1 MPKVNKVYASFYNG
15 VSEQVPE
22 LILDTNCK
30 DMINCLPNIVYGLK
44 KRPPLKFK
52 SNLTYR
58 ANGKLFHSYDR
69 GEDNEEYLMIATGD
83 YDAPIEVYNKAGTK
97 LSVLLEAG
105 NEVII
110 KDYLNGSK
118 LKGMTVQDRT
128 WLFNK
133 DKAVGIDT
141 STTTPLDI
149 YYKKNAYYWLSRGS
163 GDTDNAYNYA
173 VYINNLTF
181 QSSSSN
187 TLIAAKALTEL
198 INNASTSGLPDYI
211 RAAVLGS
218 VVKIYIAEIHAP
230 GFRIH
235 TGFTDSTLVTAKTSA
250 NHFVRI
256 RDPLTNNVYGKD
268 ATLYEASE
276 KIIEQGYHLYCD
288 IDGVTAFHNLQLA
301 APTKIGVSYYNNSSQ
316 ALSNTSPDVVWMNLL
331 HEDIS
336 TLDFTFSSWDSWG
349 SQASNGW
356 KGEVNKITDLP
367 KDMTFDNTY
376 IKIIGDENNN
386 FTAYYVKWNGQSWEE
401 CLDPEANRGRLS
413 NMPLAMERTSAGVF
427 TIKVLD
433 WSVPLVGNVDN
444 NPDPSFVGYTITDLF
459 FYKNRLG
466 IASTDSIILSKTAS
480 YENFYI
486 KTAIDVLDIDPI
498 DVAIATNKSSKIY
511 YVKPFNNSLYIF
523 TKESQFEL
531 TSEGYLSPKSV
542 SINSATNYPMAIGVE
557 PQVINNSLY
566 FISTTGGKQQLR
578 EYIKNEKL
586 TVEGV
591 DLNIA
596 TPNYLQQEITSL
608 IVNGVLGYVLCCT
621 SSGLIYVYNFKETGK
636 ERVQSAWS
644 KWQLL
649 EGIDTNTYEYAILDA
664 SLIALNKVSSTY
676 RYHSLEL
683 DNIATTDKFDTSNS
697 VNYPYKAKVQ
707 LPDFYPHIK
716 EIGTPRDKILLKKV
730 IIEGSGNFDATV
742 HRLDY
747 NKTYTKTHTD
757 IMMQDLDFHIA
768 SKVSNVNI
776 YIEDNTSNDFSIS
789 SITMEGLYSPTSK
802 QIR

>member
-1 MPKVNKVYASFYNG
+1 MAKVNKVYASFYNG

-30 DMINCLPNIVYGLK
+30 DMVNCLPNIVYGLK

-83 YDAPIEVYNKAGTK
+83 YNTPIEVYNKAGTK
-97 LSVLLEAG
+97 MTIMVDSGDATT
-105 NEVII
+105 I

-128 WLFNK
+128 WIFNK
-133 DKAVGIDT
+133 DKVVTLDK
-141 STTTPLDI
+141 STTTPLKDT
-149 YYKKNAYYWLSRGS
+149 YTREAYYWLSRSS
-163 GDTDNAYNYA
+163 GDINNPYRYA
-173 VYINNLTF
+173 VYLNNIIYDATGYKSDDAAISLTRD
-181 QSSSSN
+181 
-187 TLIAAKALTEL
+187 I
-198 INNASTSGLPDYI
+198 NASGIFSASYI
-211 RAAVLGS
+211 GS
-218 VVKIYIAEIHAP
+218 IIKI
-230 GFRIH
+230 
-235 TGFTDSTLVTAKTSA
+235 TK
-250 NHFVRI
+250 
-256 RDPLTNNVYGKD
+256 KD
-268 ATLYEASE
+268 
-276 KIIEQGYHLYCD
+276 G
-288 IDGVTAFHNLQLA
+288 G
-301 APTKIGVSYYNNSSQ
+301 
-316 ALSNTSPDVVWMNLL
+316 
-331 HEDIS
+331 
-336 TLDFTFSSWDSWG
+336 DFSFSCWDSWG

-367 KDMTFDNTY
+367 KEMTFDNTY
-376 IKIIGDENNN
+376 VKVVGDENNN
-386 FTAYYVKWNGQSWEE
+386 FTSYYVKWNGQSWEE

-413 NMPLAMERTSAGVF
+413 NMPLAMERTSARVF

-466 IASTDSIILSKTAS
+466 VASTDSVVLSKTAS

-486 KTAIDVLDIDPI
+486 KTAIDVLDTDPI
-498 DVAIATNKSSKIY
+498 DVSIATNKASKIY

-531 TSEGYLSPKSV
+531 TSEGYLSPKTV
-542 SINSATNYPMAIGVE
+542 SINSATNYPMATGVE

-591 DLNIA
+591 DLNVA

-649 EGIDTNTYEYAILDA
+649 EGIDNNTYEYAILDA
-664 SLIALNKVSSTY
+664 SLIALNKISSSY

-683 DNIATTDKFDTSNS
+683 DNVATTDKFDTSNS

-747 NKTYTKTHTD
+747 NKIYTKTHTD
-757 IMMQDLDFHIA
+757 SMMSDLDFHIA
-768 SKVSNVNI
+768 SKVGNVDI

-802 QIR
+802 EIR

>member
-1 MPKVNKVYASFYNG
+1 MAKVNKVYASFYNG

-30 DMINCLPNIVYGLK
+30 DMVNCLPNIVYGLK

-52 SNLTYR
+52 DNLTYR

-83 YDAPIEVYNKAGTK
+83 YNAPIEVYNKAGTK

-105 NEVII
+105 NEVVI
-110 KDYLNGSK
+110 KNYLNGNK

-133 DKAVGIDT
+133 DKVVGIDT
-141 STTTPLDI
+141 STTTPLDAS
-149 YYKKNAYYWLSRGS
+149 YKKNAYYWLSRGS
-163 GDTDNAYNYA
+163 GDTNNTYNYA
-173 VYINNLTF
+173 VYLNNLTF
-181 QSSSSN
+181 QAASSN
-187 TLIAAKALTEL
+187 TSSAATSLASAINGSADFNAKA
-198 INNASTSGLPDYI
+198 I
-211 RAAVLGS
+211 GS
-218 VVKIYIAEIHAP
+218 IIKI
-230 GFRIH
+230 
-235 TGFTDSTLVTAKTSA
+235 TK
-250 NHFVRI
+250 
-256 RDPLTNNVYGKD
+256 KD
-268 ATLYEASE
+268 
-276 KIIEQGYHLYCD
+276 G
-288 IDGVTAFHNLQLA
+288 G
-301 APTKIGVSYYNNSSQ
+301 
-316 ALSNTSPDVVWMNLL
+316 
-331 HEDIS
+331 
-336 TLDFTFSSWDSWG
+336 DFSFSCWDSWG

-376 IKIIGDENNN
+376 IKIIGDEGNN

-433 WSVPLVGNVDN
+433 WSVPLVGNIDN
-444 NPDPSFVGYTITDLF
+444 NPDPSFVGYTVTDLF

-466 IASTDSIILSKTAS
+466 IASTDSVVLSKTAS

-486 KTAIDVLDIDPI
+486 KTAIDVLDTDPI
-498 DVAIATNKSSKIY
+498 DVAIATNKASKIY

-531 TSEGYLSPKSV
+531 TSEGYLSPKTV

-591 DLNIA
+591 DLNVA
-596 TPNYLQQEITSL
+596 TPNYLQQEINNL

-649 EGIDTNTYEYAILDA
+649 EGINTSTYEYAILDA
-664 SLIALNKVSSTY
+664 SLIALNKVASTY

-683 DNIATTDKFDTSNS
+683 DNISTTDKFDTSNGTS
-697 VNYPYKAKVQ
+697 YPYKSKLQ

-730 IIEGSGNFDATV
+730 IIEGSGTFDATI

-747 NKTYTKTHTD
+747 NKIYTKTHTD
-757 IMMQDLDFHIA
+757 SMMKDLDFHIA
-768 SKVSNVNI
+768 SKVGNVDI

-802 QIR
+802 EIR

>member
-1 MPKVNKVYASFYNG
+1 MPKVNKVYSSFYNG

-30 DMINCLPNIVYGLK
+30 DMVNCLPNIVYGLK

-58 ANGKLFHSYDR
+58 VNGKLFHSYDR

-83 YDAPIEVYNKAGTK
+83 YNTPIEVYNKAGTK
-97 LSVLLEAG
+97 MTIMVDSGDATT
-105 NEVII
+105 I

-128 WLFNK
+128 WIFNK
-133 DKAVGIDT
+133 DKVVTLDK
-141 STTTPLDI
+141 STTTPLKAT
-149 YYKKNAYYWLSRGS
+149 YKREAYYWLSRSS
-163 GDTDNAYNYA
+163 GDSNNEYRYA
-173 VYINNLTF
+173 VYLNNIIYDAVGYK
-181 QSSSSN
+181 SDD
-187 TLIAAKALTEL
+187 AAKALTAD
-198 INNASTSGLPDYI
+198 INASGIFSASCIGTI
-211 RAAVLGS
+211 I
-218 VVKIYIAEIHAP
+218 KI
-230 GFRIH
+230 
-235 TGFTDSTLVTAKTSA
+235 TK
-250 NHFVRI
+250 
-256 RDPLTNNVYGKD
+256 
-268 ATLYEASE
+268 
-276 KIIEQGYHLYCD
+276 
-288 IDGVTAFHNLQLA
+288 IDGN
-301 APTKIGVSYYNNSSQ
+301 
-316 ALSNTSPDVVWMNLL
+316 
-331 HEDIS
+331 
-336 TLDFTFSSWDSWG
+336 DFTFSSWDSWG

-376 IKIIGDENNN
+376 VKIIGDENNN

-401 CLDPEANRGRLS
+401 CLDPEANRGILS

-433 WSVPLVGNVDN
+433 WSVPLVGNIDN

-466 IASTDSIILSKTAS
+466 VASTDSVVLSKTAS

-486 KTAIDVLDIDPI
+486 KTAIEVLDTDPI
-498 DVAIATNKSSKIY
+498 DVAIATNKASKIY

-531 TSEGYLSPKSV
+531 TSEGYLSPKTV

-591 DLNIA
+591 DLSVA
-596 TPNYLQQEITSL
+596 TPNYLQQEITNL

-621 SSGLIYVYNFKETGK
+621 NSGLIYVYNFKETGK

-649 EGIDTNTYEYAILDA
+649 EDINTSTYEYAILDA
-664 SLIALNKVSSTY
+664 SLIVLNKVDSTY

-730 IIEGSGNFDATV
+730 IIEGNGNFDATV

-747 NKTYTKTHTD
+747 NKIYTKTHTD
-757 IMMQDLDFHIA
+757 SMMKDLDFHIA
-768 SKVSNVNI
+768 SKVGNVDI

-802 QIR
+802 EIR

>member
-30 DMINCLPNIVYGLK
+30 DMVNCLPNIVYGLK

-52 SNLTYR
+52 ANLTYK

-83 YDAPIEVYNKAGTK
+83 YNSPIEVYNKAGTK
-97 LSVLLEAG
+97 LSVLLEPG
-105 NEVII
+105 NETII

-133 DKAVGIDT
+133 DKVVSIDT
-141 STTTPLDI
+141 STTTPLDAS
-149 YYKKNAYYWLSRGS
+149 YKKNAYYWLSRGS
-163 GDTDNAYNYA
+163 GDTANTYNYA

-181 QSSSSN
+181 QASSDL
-187 TLIAAKALTEL
+187 TTTAATALASD
-198 INNASTSGLPDYI
+198 INASADFSAQAI
-211 RAAVLGS
+211 GS
-218 VVKIYIAEIHAP
+218 IIKI
-230 GFRIH
+230 
-235 TGFTDSTLVTAKTSA
+235 TK
-250 NHFVRI
+250 
-256 RDPLTNNVYGKD
+256 KD
-268 ATLYEASE
+268 
-276 KIIEQGYHLYCD
+276 G
-288 IDGVTAFHNLQLA
+288 G
-301 APTKIGVSYYNNSSQ
+301 
-316 ALSNTSPDVVWMNLL
+316 
-331 HEDIS
+331 
-336 TLDFTFSSWDSWG
+336 DFSFSCWDSWG

-356 KGEVNKITDLP
+356 KGEVNKVTDLP
-367 KDMTFDNTY
+367 KDMTFNNTY
-376 IKIIGDENNN
+376 IKIVGDEGNN

-401 CLDPEANRGRLS
+401 CLDPEANRGVLT

-433 WSVPLVGNVDN
+433 WSTPLVGNVDN

-466 IASTDSIILSKTAS
+466 VASTDSVVLSKTAS

-486 KTAIDVLDIDPI
+486 KTAIDVLDTDPI
-498 DVAIATNKSSKIY
+498 DVAIATNKASKIY

-531 TSEGYLSPKSV
+531 TSEGYLSPKTV

-649 EGIDTNTYEYAILDA
+649 EGIDTNTYEYTILDA
-664 SLIALNKVSSTY
+664 SLIVLNKVSSTY

-757 IMMQDLDFHIA
+757 SMMQDLDFHIA

>member
-1 MPKVNKVYASFYNG
+1 MAKVNKVYASFYNG

-30 DMINCLPNIVYGLK
+30 DMVNCLPNIVYGLK

-83 YDAPIEVYNKAGTK
+83 YTTPIEVYNKAGTK
-97 LSVLLEAG
+97 LSVVLEAG
-105 NEVII
+105 NEAVI
-110 KDYLNGSK
+110 KNYLNGSK

-133 DKAVGIDT
+133 DKVVGIDT

-149 YYKKNAYYWLSRGS
+149 SYKKNAYYWLSRGS
-163 GDTDNAYNYA
+163 GDTNNKYNYA

-181 QSSSSN
+181 QAASSDTVTAATALASAINASADFN
-187 TLIAAKALTEL
+187 AKAIGSIIK
-198 INNASTSGLPDYI
+198 IN
-211 RAAVLGS
+211 
-218 VVKIYIAEIHAP
+218 K
-230 GFRIH
+230 
-235 TGFTDSTLVTAKTSA
+235 
-250 NHFVRI
+250 
-256 RDPLTNNVYGKD
+256 KD
-268 ATLYEASE
+268 
-276 KIIEQGYHLYCD
+276 G
-288 IDGVTAFHNLQLA
+288 G
-301 APTKIGVSYYNNSSQ
+301 
-316 ALSNTSPDVVWMNLL
+316 
-331 HEDIS
+331 
-336 TLDFTFSSWDSWG
+336 DFSFSCWDSWG

-367 KDMTFDNTY
+367 KDMTFNNTY

-413 NMPLAMERTSAGVF
+413 NMPLAMERISSGVF

-466 IASTDSIILSKTAS
+466 IASTDSVILSKTAS

-498 DVAIATNKSSKIY
+498 DVAIATNKASKIY

-531 TSEGYLSPKSV
+531 TSEGYLSPKTV
-542 SINSATNYPMAIGVE
+542 SINSATNYPMATGVE

-591 DLNIA
+591 DLNVA

-649 EGIDTNTYEYAILDA
+649 EGIDNNTYEYAILDA
-664 SLIALNKVSSTY
+664 SLVALNKISSSY

-683 DNIATTDKFDTSNS
+683 DNISTTDKFDTSNS

-747 NKTYTKTHTD
+747 NKIYTKTHTD
-757 IMMQDLDFHIA
+757 SMMKDLDFHIA
-768 SKVSNVNI
+768 SKVGNVDI

-802 QIR
+802 EIR

>member
-1 MPKVNKVYASFYNG
+1 MPKVNKVYSSFYNG

-30 DMINCLPNIVYGLK
+30 DMVNCLPNIVYGLK

-58 ANGKLFHSYDR
+58 VNGKLFHSYDR

-83 YDAPIEVYNKAGTK
+83 YNTPIEVYNKAGTK
-97 LSVLLEAG
+97 MTIMVDSGDATT
-105 NEVII
+105 I

-128 WLFNK
+128 WIFNK
-133 DKAVGIDT
+133 DKVVGIDT
-141 STTTPLDI
+141 STTTPLDAS
-149 YYKKNAYYWLSRGS
+149 YKKSAYYWLSRGS
-163 GDTDNAYNYA
+163 GDTNNKYNYA
-173 VYINNLTF
+173 VYLNNLTF
-181 QSSSSN
+181 QSASSD
-187 TLIAAKALTEL
+187 TVTAATALASA
-198 INNASTSGLPDYI
+198 INASADFNAQAI
-211 RAAVLGS
+211 GS
-218 VVKIYIAEIHAP
+218 IIKIN
-230 GFRIH
+230 
-235 TGFTDSTLVTAKTSA
+235 K
-250 NHFVRI
+250 
-256 RDPLTNNVYGKD
+256 KD
-268 ATLYEASE
+268 
-276 KIIEQGYHLYCD
+276 G
-288 IDGVTAFHNLQLA
+288 G
-301 APTKIGVSYYNNSSQ
+301 
-316 ALSNTSPDVVWMNLL
+316 
-331 HEDIS
+331 
-336 TLDFTFSSWDSWG
+336 DFSFSCWDSWG

-367 KDMTFDNTY
+367 KDMTFNNTY
-376 IKIIGDENNN
+376 VKIIGDENNN

-466 IASTDSIILSKTAS
+466 VSSTDSVVLSKTAS

-486 KTAIDVLDIDPI
+486 KTAIDVLDTDPI
-498 DVAIATNKSSKIY
+498 DVAIATNKASKIY

-531 TSEGYLSPKSV
+531 TSEGYLSPKTV

-591 DLNIA
+591 DLNVA
-596 TPNYLQQEITSL
+596 TPNYLQQEITNL

-621 SSGLIYVYNFKETGK
+621 NSGLIYVYNFKETGK
-636 ERVQSAWS
+636 ERVQSSWS

-649 EGIDTNTYEYAILDA
+649 EDINTNTYEYTILDA
-664 SLIALNKVSSTY
+664 SLIALNKVSSSY

-683 DNIATTDKFDTSNS
+683 DNIATTDKVDTSNS
-697 VNYPYKAKVQ
+697 TNYPYKAKVQ

-730 IIEGSGNFDATV
+730 IIEGSGNFDATI

-757 IMMQDLDFHIA
+757 SMMKDLDFHIA
-768 SKVSNVNI
+768 SKVGNVDI
-776 YIEDNTSNDFSIS
+776 YIEDSTNNDFSIS

-802 QIR
+802 EIR

>member
-30 DMINCLPNIVYGLK
+30 DMVNCLPNIVYGLK

-69 GEDNEEYLMIATGD
+69 GEDNEEYLMISTGD
-83 YDAPIEVYNKAGTK
+83 YNAPIEVYNKAGTK
-97 LSVLLEAG
+97 LSVVLEAG
-105 NEVII
+105 NEAVI
-110 KDYLNGSK
+110 KEYLRGSK

-133 DKAVGIDT
+133 DKVVGIDT
-141 STTTPLDI
+141 STTTPLDAS
-149 YYKKNAYYWLSRGS
+149 YNKKAYYWLSRGS
-163 GDTDNAYNYA
+163 GDTNNTYNYA
-173 VYINNLTF
+173 VYLNNLTF
-181 QSSSSN
+181 QSASSN
-187 TLIAAKALTEL
+187 TSSAATALASAITASADFNAKA
-198 INNASTSGLPDYI
+198 I
-211 RAAVLGS
+211 GS
-218 VVKIYIAEIHAP
+218 IIKI
-230 GFRIH
+230 
-235 TGFTDSTLVTAKTSA
+235 TK
-250 NHFVRI
+250 
-256 RDPLTNNVYGKD
+256 KD
-268 ATLYEASE
+268 
-276 KIIEQGYHLYCD
+276 G
-288 IDGVTAFHNLQLA
+288 G
-301 APTKIGVSYYNNSSQ
+301 
-316 ALSNTSPDVVWMNLL
+316 
-331 HEDIS
+331 
-336 TLDFTFSSWDSWG
+336 DFSFSSWDSWG

-356 KGEVNKITDLP
+356 KGEVNKVTDLP

-466 IASTDSIILSKTAS
+466 IASTDSIVLSKTAS

-486 KTAIDVLDIDPI
+486 KTAIDVLDTDPI
-498 DVAIATNKSSKIY
+498 DVAIATNKASKIY

-531 TSEGYLSPKSV
+531 TSEGYLSPKTV

-591 DLNIA
+591 DLNVA
-596 TPNYLQQEITSL
+596 TPNYLQQEITNL

-649 EGIDTNTYEYAILDA
+649 EGINNTTYEYAILDA
-664 SLIALNKVSSTY
+664 SLVALNKVASTY

-683 DNIATTDKFDTSNS
+683 DNVATTDKFDTSNS

-716 EIGTPRDKILLKKV
+716 EIATPRDKILLKKV

-757 IMMQDLDFHIA
+757 SMMKDLDFHIA
-768 SKVSNVNI
+768 SKVGNVDI

-802 QIR
+802 EIR

>member
-30 DMINCLPNIVYGLK
+30 EMINCLPNIVYGLK

-52 SNLTYR
+52 NNLTYR
-58 ANGKLFHSYDR
+58 TNGKLFHSYDR
-69 GEDNEEYLMIATGD
+69 GEDDEEYLMISTGD
-83 YDAPIEVYNKAGTK
+83 YDTPIEVYNKAGTK
-97 LSVLLEAG
+97 LSVVIETE
-105 NEVII
+105 NETLI
-110 KDYLNGSK
+110 KDYLNGNK

-133 DKAVGIDT
+133 DKVVTVDT
-141 STTTPLDI
+141 TNTEPLDI
-149 YYKKNAYYWLSRGS
+149 TYVKDAYYWLSRSS
-163 GDTDNAYNYA
+163 GDTANPYTYA

-181 QSSSSN
+181 SASSHNSVTAATS
-187 TLIAAKALTEL
+187 IATS
-198 INNASTSGLPDYI
+198 INNAATSGLPDYI
-211 RAAVLGS
+211 RASVLGS

-230 GFRIH
+230 GFRLSS
-235 TGFTDSTLVTAKTSA
+235 GYTDATLTTAKTSA

-256 RDPLTNNVYGKD
+256 RDPLTNTVYGKD
-268 ATLYEASE
+268 VTLYEASE
-276 KIIEQGYHLYCD
+276 KIIEQGYHLYCN
-288 IDGVTAFHNLQLA
+288 IDGVVAFHNLQEV
-301 APTKIGVSYYNNSSQ
+301 APTVLGVTYYNNASQ
-316 ALSNTSPDVVWMNLL
+316 ALSNTSPDYVYMNLMK
-331 HEDIS
+331 EDVT

-356 KGEVNKITDLP
+356 KGEVNKVTDLP
-367 KDMTFDNTY
+367 KDMTFLNTY
-376 IKIIGDENNN
+376 VKIVGDEGNN
-386 FTAYYVKWNGQSWEE
+386 FTTYYVKWNGQSWEE
-401 CLDPEANRGRLS
+401 CLDPEANRGVLT
-413 NMPLAMERTSAGVF
+413 NMPLAMERTSVGVF
-427 TIKVLD
+427 TIKKLE
-433 WSVPLVGNVDN
+433 WSTPLVGNVDN

-466 IASTDSIILSKTAS
+466 IASTDSVVLSKTAS

-486 KTAIDVLDIDPI
+486 KTAIDILDTDPI
-498 DVAIATNKSSKIY
+498 DVAIATNKASKIY

-531 TSEGYLSPKSV
+531 TSEGYLSPKTV
-542 SINSATNYPMAIGVE
+542 SINSATNYPMSIEVE

-591 DLNIA
+591 DLNVA
-596 TPNYLQQEITSL
+596 TPNYLQEPITNL

-621 SSGLIYVYNFKETGK
+621 ASGLVYVYNFKETGK

-644 KWQLL
+644 KWKLL
-649 EGIDTNTYEYAILDA
+649 ETIATNSYEYAILDA
-664 SLIALNKVSSTY
+664 SFIVLNKVDSTY

-683 DNIATTDKFDTSNS
+683 DNLSLIDKFDTSNG
-697 VNYPYKAKVQ
+697 VNYPYKSKIQ

-730 IIEGSGNFDATV
+730 IIEGNGSFDAAI

-747 NKTYTKTHTD
+747 NKTYSKTHND
-757 IMMQDLDFHIA
+757 SMMKDLDFHIA
-768 SKVSNVNI
+768 SKVGNVDI
-776 YIEDNTSNDFSIS
+776 YIEDSTSNDFKIS
-789 SITMEGLYSPTSK
+789 SITIEGLYSPTSRE
-802 QIR
+802 IR